1 MTIVITETE
10 FIAVKG
16 DIMFKGEEVLIRTP
30 MDEQTKKILQITKA
44 LGEIVSE
51 AEKPSNEPH

>member
-1 MTIVITETE
+1 MTIVMTETE
-10 FIAVKG
+10 FIAING
-16 DIMFKGEEVLIRTP
+16 DVVFKEEEVLIRTP

-51 AEKPSNEPH
+51 AEKPSNE